1 MERMAQKECKKEA
14 SMTEDMNSLVS
25 RYREKLEK
33 QFGHVV
39 EENLRKPMPTREYT
53 QFKEEYLPG
62 HLSYYEKLC
71 NLSEKLV
78 RIDPDPS
85 RAAELKESIE
95 ICHLNITPPGATS
108 FAMLTPIFF
117 VVVSSLLSILFLKS
131 FFFVLFFIVLSVSI
145 IKPLGNLPI
154 FFANTWRLKASNQ
167 MVLCIFYVVTYMRH
181 TSNLELAIKFASDHI
196 AAPLSLDLKKIIW
209 DVETEKY
216 STIKESLEAYLS
228 TWRKWNLEFIEA
240 FHLIESSLYEGDEKS
255 RVASLDKSLDVIL
268 TETYERMLHYAQN
281 LKSPIT
287 ILHMLG
293 IILPIL
299 GLVIL
304 PLVVSFLAEI
314 KWYYISLLYNIALP
328 ILVFYLGK
336 TILSKRPTGYGETDI
351 SELPEYKNCSG
362 LTLTFSKK
370 KVQIKPSTVAAIIF
384 GVLFLIGII
393 PPLLHIIIPD

>member
-1 MERMAQKECKKEA
+1 M
-14 SMTEDMNSLVS
+14 
-25 RYREKLEK
+25 
-33 QFGHVV
+33 
-39 EENLRKPMPTREYT
+39 
-53 QFKEEYLPG
+53 
-62 HLSYYEKLC
+62 
-71 NLSEKLV
+71 
-78 RIDPDPS
+78 
-85 RAAELKESIE
+85 
-95 ICHLNITPPGATS
+95 
-108 FAMLTPIFF
+108 
-117 VVVSSLLSILFLKS
+117 
-131 FFFVLFFIVLSVSI
+131 
-145 IKPLGNLPI
+145 
-154 FFANTWRLKASNQ
+154 
-167 MVLCIFYVVTYMRH
+167 
-181 TSNLELAIKFASDHI
+181 
-196 AAPLSLDLKKIIW
+196 
-209 DVETEKY
+209 
-216 STIKESLEAYLS
+216 
-228 TWRKWNLEFIEA
+228 
-240 FHLIESSLYEGDEKS
+240 YEGDEKS

-304 PLVVSFLAEI
+304 PLVVSFLAEV

-393 PPLLHIIIPD
+393 PPLLHIIIPDEVNLG